1 MKDQDARHKTET
13 EDLGARSTNL
23 LKSGSIV
30 SLMTTCSRFAGL
42 IRDVVIARFIGA
54 DAMAD
59 AFFVAFKI
67 PNFFRKLFSEGAF
80 SNAFIP
86 VLAEYR
92 EAGNQAAIKALV
104 DIVAGVLGSILIA
117 ITVLVVIAS
126 PLITGI
132 FAFGFWLDDPE
143 KFSATSDML
152 RITFPYLLLIS
163 LTGFAGAILNSYDRF
178 AVPAITPIFLNI
190 SLIIAAIFVSPWF
203 DQPVYA
209 LAWGVLAAGVIQ
221 LLFQLPF
228 LAKIH
233 MLPSPVVVWRDDGVV
248 KILALMAP
256 AIFGVSVT
264 QINLLLDTMIASFL
278 PTGSISWLYYSDRLA
293 GLPLGVFG
301 VAIATVILPNLS
313 RQHVSDNIEKF
324 SMMIDWAI
332 RLVSVIAIP
341 ATLALM
347 ILAEPILISLFYYG
361 ELLTPRDMNMATLSL
376 RAYSAGIVAFML
388 IKVLAPGYFARQ
400 DVKTPVRIG
409 IIAIVANIGLSIV
422 LILPLH
428 FYLGVGHVGLALATT
443 LAAILN
449 SFLLFQGL
457 RKNDIYRPQ
466 PGWQKF
472 LLMLFNAN
480 ISMCIFLYGCT
491 AYLGSWF
498 DMIWWE
504 RLSLLGLICV
514 LGTAVYVS
522 ILFLSGFRIAYIKNQ

>member
-1 MKDQDARHKTET
+1 
-13 EDLGARSTNL
+13 
-23 LKSGSIV
+23 
-30 SLMTTCSRFAGL
+30 
-42 IRDVVIARFIGA
+42 
-54 DAMAD
+54 
-59 AFFVAFKI
+59 
-67 PNFFRKLFSEGAF
+67 
-80 SNAFIP
+80 
-86 VLAEYR
+86 
-92 EAGNQAAIKALV
+92 
-104 DIVAGVLGSILIA
+104 
-117 ITVLVVIAS
+117 
-126 PLITGI
+126 
-132 FAFGFWLDDPE
+132 
-143 KFSATSDML
+143 
-152 RITFPYLLLIS
+152 
-163 LTGFAGAILNSYDRF
+163 
-178 AVPAITPIFLNI
+178 
-190 SLIIAAIFVSPWF
+190 
-203 DQPVYA
+203 
-209 LAWGVLAAGVIQ
+209 
-221 LLFQLPF
+221 
-228 LAKIH
+228 
-233 MLPSPVVVWRDDGVV
+233 
-248 KILALMAP
+248 
-256 AIFGVSVT
+256 
-264 QINLLLDTMIASFL
+264 
-278 PTGSISWLYYSDRLA
+278 
-293 GLPLGVFG
+293 
-301 VAIATVILPNLS
+301 
-313 RQHVSDNIEKF
+313 
-324 SMMIDWAI
+324 MMIDWAI

-409 IIAIVANIGLSIV
+409 IIAIIANIGLSIV

-428 FYLGVGHVGLALATT
+428 FYLGIGHVGLALATT

-449 SFLLFQGL
+449 SYLLFQGL

-522 ILFLSGFRIAYIKNQ
+522 ILYLSGFRTAYIKNQ